1 MSFLSENVIPGNY
14 GKKFTTNAKDPKEL
28 NKIQESL
35 MQLEGIKDVLFE
47 RDSKPTVFIIHT
59 NKVISVKEIEDCIRD
74 LNLHAVPTGLFFP
87 LA

>member
-14 GKKFTTNAKDPKEL
+14 GKKFTTDAKHPNDL
-28 NKIQESL
+28 TKIQESL

-47 RDSKPTVFIIHT
+47 SESKPIVFVIHT
-59 NKVISVKEIEDCIRD
+59 NKVISVKDIEDCIRD
-74 LNLHAVPTGLFFP
+74 LNLHAIPTGPFFP